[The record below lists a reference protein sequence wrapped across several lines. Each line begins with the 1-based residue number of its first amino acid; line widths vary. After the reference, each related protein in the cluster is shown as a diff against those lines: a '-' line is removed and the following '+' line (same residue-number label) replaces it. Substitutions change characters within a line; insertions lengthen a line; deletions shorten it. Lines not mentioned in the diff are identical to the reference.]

1 MADETAKMFEKTVNM
16 KHLAI
21 FAIAVIAFVLASS
34 HYLPKKTDADSSGEL
49 RRRETGANAPD
60 KIPVTGEM
68 VVAAGGFSY
77 LSQAQQSWVRGK
89 YLHDLAGL
97 EKQVYRRRLIFISRG
112 QEAHVVECDS
122 AIKLLR
128 DAQVEVRAGSDP
140 TLNQPLI
147 DACIQALSK

>member
-1 MADETAKMFEKTVNM
+1 MAYDVGKVLEKTVNM

-21 FAIAVIAFVLASS
+21 FAVGLIALMLVSS
-34 HYLPKKTDADSSGEL
+34 HYLPKKTDAEGEA
-49 RRRETGANAPD
+49 RRGETGANAAD

-77 LSQAQQSWVRGK
+77 LSPKQQAWVRGK

-112 QEAHVVECDS
+112 QEGHVVECDS

-128 DAQVEVRAGSDP
+128 DAQAEVRAGSDP
-140 TLNQPLI
+140 TLTQPLI
-147 DACIQALSK
+147 DGCIQALSR